1 MYTLKENGVKAIAI
15 LIIIGVILLTV
26 DVFTNNK
33 DGRRQIVDGD
43 GGTEVELISIL
54 SDIKDVGAVDVM
66 IQYNDSNEVTGVIV
80 TAEGASN
87 SIVKN
92 NIVNAVMALFG
103 LSASN
108 VEVFEKS
115 QTDLKSEDWKWI

>member
-1 MYTLKENGVKAIAI
+1 MYTLKDNGYKIIAV
-15 LIIIGVILLTV
+15 LIIVGVILLTI

-54 SDIKDVGAVDVM
+54 SDIKGVGEVDVM
-66 IQYNDSNEVTGVIV
+66 VQYDGDEEISGVLV
-80 TAEGASN
+80 TAEGAEN
-87 SIVKN
+87 PIIKN

-115 QTDLKSEDWKWI
+115 QINTNSED

>member
-15 LIIIGVILLTV
+15 LIIVGVILLSV

-33 DGRRQIVDGD
+33 DGRKQIVDGD
-43 GGTEVELISIL
+43 GGTEVELIAIL
-54 SDIKDVGAVDVM
+54 SDIRDVGAVDVM
-66 IQYNDSNEVTGVIV
+66 VQYNDSNEVSGVVV

-87 SIVKN
+87 PIVKN
-92 NIVNAVMALFG
+92 NIVNAVMALFNLNAG
-103 LSASN
+103 N

-115 QTDLKSEDWKWI
+115 QIDLKSED

>member
-15 LIIIGVILLTV
+15 LIIVGVILLSV

-33 DGRRQIVDGD
+33 DGRKQIVDGD
-43 GGTEVELISIL
+43 GGTEVELIAIL

-66 IQYNDSNEVTGVIV
+66 VQYNDSNEVSGVVV

-87 SIVKN
+87 PIVKN
-92 NIVNAVMALFG
+92 NIVNAVMALFNLNAG
-103 LSASN
+103 N

-115 QTDLKSEDWKWI
+115 QIDLKSED

>member
-15 LIIIGVILLTV
+15 LIIVGVILLSV

-33 DGRRQIVDGD
+33 DGRKQIVDGD
-43 GGTEVELISIL
+43 GGTEVELIAIL

-66 IQYNDSNEVTGVIV
+66 VQYNDSNEVSGVVV

-87 SIVKN
+87 PIVKN
-92 NIVNAVMALFG
+92 NIVNAVMALFNLRAG
-103 LSASN
+103 N

-115 QTDLKSEDWKWI
+115 QIDLKSED